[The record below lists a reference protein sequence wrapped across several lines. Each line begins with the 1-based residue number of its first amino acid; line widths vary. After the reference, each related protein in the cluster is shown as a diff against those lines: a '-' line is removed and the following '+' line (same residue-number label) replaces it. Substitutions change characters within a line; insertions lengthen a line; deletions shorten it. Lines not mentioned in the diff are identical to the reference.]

1 MSDLPIHPRT
11 GLQAIGF
18 LRNGQPI
25 WPVIGAA
32 PDDDDSGKKDPPK
45 DSDDSADSDEDDTDE
60 PDPQGADQLGDA
72 GKKALD
78 RMKEQLREEKRRRKE
93 AERKL
98 AEAAKPKPDDRPDPE
113 EIRRQAREE
122 ARAEALRERVVDR
135 IEAKA
140 ARRFVDP
147 EDAVA
152 ILLRGRDLDEFIEDG
167 KIDTEAITNALDE
180 LAKAKPHLLAGQTST
195 GKFDTARGKRSEP
208 DQLTRDDLEGMSPQE
223 IVKAKAE
230 GRLNKLLGQS

>member
-18 LRNGQPI
+18 LRNGQPV

-32 PDDDDSGKKDPPK
+32 PDDDGPDDPKDPDNAGTDP
-45 DSDDSADSDEDDTDE
+45 DGDDE
-60 PDPQGADQLGDA
+60 PDPEGADQLGDA
-72 GKKALD
+72 GKRALD

-93 AERKL
+93 VERKL
-98 AEAAKPKPDDRPDPE
+98 AEATRKPKAGEGESQPDNE
-113 EIRRQAREE
+113 EIRRQAHEE
-122 ARAEALRERVVDR
+122 ARMEALRERVVDR

-208 DQLTRDDLEGMSPQE
+208 DQLTRDDL
-223 IVKAKAE
+223 
-230 GRLNKLLGQS
+230 